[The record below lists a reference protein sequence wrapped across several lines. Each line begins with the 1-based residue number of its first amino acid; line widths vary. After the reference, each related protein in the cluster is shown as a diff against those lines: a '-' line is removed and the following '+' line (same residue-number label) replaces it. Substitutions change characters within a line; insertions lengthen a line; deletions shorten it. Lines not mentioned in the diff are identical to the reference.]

1 MPNVRGLLDMR
12 ELQFSKGKSTIGEV
26 QLQMS
31 EMLNKI
37 GSLLLSRQ
45 TTSPS
50 AVVSDLEIPGGTWEG
65 RDFGVRGPHYWE
77 SPLSKAEIAHGIR
90 NNLFI

>member
-1 MPNVRGLLDMR
+1 MPV
-12 ELQFSKGKSTIGEV
+12 LQFSKRKSTIGEV

-37 GSLLLSRQ
+37 GSLCLSGQ
-45 TTSPS
+45 TTSPC
-50 AVVSDLEIPGGTWEG
+50 AVVSDFEIPGGTWEG
-65 RDFGVRGPHYWE
+65 RDFGVRCPHYWE
-77 SPLSKAEIAHGIR
+77 NPLSKSEIAHGIS